1 MLSSC
6 STAFVP
12 ELNGKTWCP
21 FSRQSVTMTST
32 MAGSSSIIM
41 ILAIKSQR
49 GEYFKIEKKKAEMR
63 IQSNT
68 SLPTLC
74 VQNSRKLLP
83 LPYFPI
89 QHRPIPRPIEGNDI
103 LKYICRSCARNADEI
118 GTKSRTNFP
127 EHILLPQCT

>member
-1 MLSSC
+1 MLSIC
-6 STAFVP
+6 STAFVA

-49 GEYFKIEKKKAEMR
+49 GEYFRIEKKKAEMR
-63 IQSNT
+63 IHNNT
-68 SLPTLC
+68 TLPLVFLKT
-74 VQNSRKLLP
+74 VASWKLA

-89 QHRPIPRPIEGNDI
+89 HHRPIHCPIEGD
-103 LKYICRSCARNADEI
+103 
-118 GTKSRTNFP
+118 NF
-127 EHILLPQCT
+127 L